1 METAVRAQKM
11 LDSFARANVLASEC
25 PSRQVLQHL
34 TSRWG
39 VLVMAVLATGTF
51 RFAQLRRKIDGVS
64 ERMLAQTLQQ
74 LEQDGFVLR
83 HDHGEVPPRVDY
95 TLTPLGEEAAG
106 HLVGLVAWI
115 EESMPRVKA
124 AQAAAAPDGDADA
137 ITPSVARSVP
147 ATA

>member
-1 METAVRAQKM
+1 METAARAQKM

-39 VLVMAVLATGTF
+39 VLVMAVLATGTY
-51 RFAQLRRKIDGVS
+51 RFAQLRRRIGGVS

-74 LEQDGFVLR
+74 LEQDGFVHR

-95 TLTPLGEEAAG
+95 ALTPLGVEAAA

-115 EESMPRVKA
+115 EENMARVNA
-124 AQAAAAPDGDADA
+124 AQAGVAEGAA
-137 ITPSVARSVP
+137 ITRSADRSVP
-147 ATA
+147 ESA

>member
-1 METAVRAQKM
+1 METAARAQTM
-11 LDSFARANVLASEC
+11 LDAMARANVLASAC

-39 VLVMAVLATGTF
+39 GLVMAVLATGTF

-74 LEQDGFVLR
+74 LEQDGFVHR

-95 TLTPLGEEAAG
+95 TLTPLGMEAAG

-115 EESMPRVKA
+115 EGSMDRVRA
-124 AQAAAAPDGDADA
+124 AQAEAPADA
-137 ITPSVARSVP
+137 EEDLTPSAGRSVP
-147 ATA
+147 ASA